1 MSDFGSTTIDY
12 EPRNPLSHPGRAD
25 FFLKIFRKI
34 PGNLAEICRKRGQKS
49 PIFAPGR
56 RGGSVFPLRRIWKT
70 DCKGLFWAFWA
81 WLWRLLGSGNA
92 GIPPATKTAVRG
104 FLGLLGGCRKKSPPR
119 LGSGAG
125 CGCRCGGLGGAVRFD
140 LGRGKAGTRAAGAWA
155 ILGSCGGHKKSPGAG
170 AAPGL
175 GGYLEI
181 FSSSARI
188 ARGRIRTHRKAMI
201 SPPIKTGRAL
211 SRPP

>member
-1 MSDFGSTTIDY
+1 MRV
-12 EPRNPLSHPGRAD
+12 P
-25 FFLKIFRKI
+25 
-34 PGNLAEICRKRGQKS
+34 QKVPS
-49 PIFAPGR
+49 
-56 RGGSVFPLRRIWKT
+56 
-70 DCKGLFWAFWA
+70 
-81 WLWRLLGSGNA
+81 
-92 GIPPATKTAVRG
+92 
-104 FLGLLGGCRKKSPPR
+104 R

-125 CGCRCGGLGGAVRFD
+125 CGCCCGVLGGAVRFE
-140 LGRGKAGTRAAGAWA
+140 LGRGKAGTRAAGAGA

-181 FSSSARI
+181 FSSSNRI
-188 ARGRIRTHRKAMI
+188 ASGRIRMHRKAMI

>member
-1 MSDFGSTTIDY
+1 M
-12 EPRNPLSHPGRAD
+12 
-25 FFLKIFRKI
+25 
-34 PGNLAEICRKRGQKS
+34 GQKS

-104 FLGLLGGCRKKSPPR
+104 VLGLLCGCREKAPSR

-125 CGCRCGGLGGAVRFD
+125 CGCCCGGLGGAVRFD

-155 ILGSCGGHKKSPGAG
+155 ILGSCGGHKKSPGAVQ
-170 AAPGL
+170 APGL
-175 GGYLEI
+175 GGLFTIIKPLSIPCKVFRRRFCPCIYQHI
-181 FSSSARI
+181 STRHQVSGITRRI
-188 ARGRIRTHRKAMI
+188 DCTMSFLQVYIPFATPSLFGDFQQLGENCQRENQNTD
-201 SPPIKTGRAL
+201 
-211 SRPP
+211 

>member
-1 MSDFGSTTIDY
+1 M
-12 EPRNPLSHPGRAD
+12 
-25 FFLKIFRKI
+25 
-34 PGNLAEICRKRGQKS
+34 GQKS

-70 DCKGLFWAFWA
+70 DCRGLSWAFWA
-81 WLWRLLGSGNA
+81 WLWRLLRSGNA
-92 GIPPATKTAVRG
+92 GIPPAEKTAVRG
-104 FLGLLGGCRKKSPPR
+104 FLGLLGGCRKKYPLR
-119 LGSGAG
+119 LGSGTG
-125 CGCRCGGLGGAVRFD
+125 CGCCCGGLGGAVRFD
-140 LGRGKAGTRAAGAWA
+140 LERGKAGARAVGARA

-188 ARGRIRTHRKAMI
+188 ARGRIRRHRKAMI